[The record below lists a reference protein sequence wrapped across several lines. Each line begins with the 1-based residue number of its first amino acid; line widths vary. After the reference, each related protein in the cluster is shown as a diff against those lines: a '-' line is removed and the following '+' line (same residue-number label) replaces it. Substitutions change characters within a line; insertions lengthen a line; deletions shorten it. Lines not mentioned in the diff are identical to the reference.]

1 MLAAMRDRFLAV
13 AASALLS
20 ACAGTAPEP
29 QGRAPDAGAVPA
41 TQARDPRSVSTS
53 SAPGN
58 EAARLALRMIGVP
71 YRYGGADPEKGFDCS
86 GLVYYTYTTNGYA
99 VPRTAQDLFK
109 AARKISLED
118 AIQGDL
124 VFFQDQAKLSHVG
137 IYLGR
142 GMFVHAPS
150 SGDAVSMSS
159 LETPY
164 YQRHLVAVGRLSPSR
179 R

>member
-1 MLAAMRDRFLAV
+1 MNSRFLAAV
-13 AASALLS
+13 ATTFILS
-20 ACAGTAPEP
+20 ACAGEASRPAGTA
-29 QGRAPDAGAVPA
+29 RNADAVPA
-41 TQARDPRSVSTS
+41 ARSMSTS

-58 EAARLALRMIGVP
+58 QAARLAMRMVGVP
-71 YRYGGADPEKGFDCS
+71 YRYGGSTPRDGFDCS
-86 GLVYYTYTTNGYA
+86 GLVYYSYTTSGYA

-109 AARKISLED
+109 AAQKISLEE
-118 AIQGDL
+118 AIEGDL

-150 SGDAVSMSS
+150 SGDAVSVAS

-164 YQRHLVAVGRLSPSR
+164 YQRHLVAVGRLSPGR
-179 R
+179 L